1 MNTARS
7 NHDRKLHIMQN
18 LSNLESALR
27 KRSVGSCILLGCQTL
42 TWESNMNQTRLYKT
56 SSVLGTS
63 ALLVA
68 LLGGCASTGSVTK
81 AQATAD
87 EALSKANAAQ
97 ASANQKADQANA
109 TAASAQSTA
118 ASAQSTA
125 NDAKATADAAKAE
138 VDRLA
143 QKIDNMFKKSMQ
155 K

>member
-1 MNTARS
+1 MYTARRS
-7 NHDRKLHIMQN
+7 HDRKLHFKPN
-18 LSNLESALR
+18 LSNLESALCKR

-97 ASANQKADQANA
+97 ASANQANQKADQANA
-109 TAASAQSTA
+109 TA